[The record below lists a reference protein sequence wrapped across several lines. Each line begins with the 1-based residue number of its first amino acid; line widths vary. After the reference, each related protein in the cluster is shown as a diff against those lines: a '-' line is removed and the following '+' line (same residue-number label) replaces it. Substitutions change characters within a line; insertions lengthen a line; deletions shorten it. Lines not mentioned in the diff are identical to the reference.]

1 LKGLPKVNR
10 AVISIDEKKS
20 NEYKLFVEGEGLKEV
35 MGTNGLTTF
44 SYYFLFFKFFKFSI
58 LGINGSLTT
67 SNNTVEV
74 FECIGIEAARS
85 TIINEIVYTMT
96 THGMS
101 IDIRH
106 VMLLADLMTYKVIF
120 FFF

>member
-1 LKGLPKVNR
+1 MVHQNLNLKKGV
-10 AVISIDEKKS
+10 
-20 NEYKLFVEGEGLKEV
+20 
-35 MGTNGLTTF
+35 
-44 SYYFLFFKFFKFSI
+44 
-58 LGINGSLTT
+58 NGSQTT

-85 TIINEIVYTMT
+85 TIINEIDYTMS

-106 VMLLADLMTYKVIF
+106 VMLLADLMTYKVSTSTMQF
-120 FFF
+120 GSYLF